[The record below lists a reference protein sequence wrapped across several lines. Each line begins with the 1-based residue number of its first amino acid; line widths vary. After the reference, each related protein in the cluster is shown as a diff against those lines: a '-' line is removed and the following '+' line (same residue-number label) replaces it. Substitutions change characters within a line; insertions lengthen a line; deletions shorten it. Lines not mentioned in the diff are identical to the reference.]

1 MDTRS
6 PIEIADEWLDK
17 WSGPG
22 TPAIGDG
29 VSDCALDWDLPR
41 DQPALCLASI
51 VEVLGRLQKSDPNRL
66 LAVLAAG
73 PLEELLTHN
82 GVAVIDQVDLLARRD
97 PPFRRLLNGVWFN
110 GISPGVHAKLSKYLG
125 QAW

>member
-6 PIEIADEWLDK
+6 PIEIADEWLEK
-17 WSGPG
+17 WSGSD
-22 TPAIGDG
+22 TPAIGEG

-41 DQPALCLASI
+41 KQPSLCLDSI
-51 VEVLGRLQKSDPNRL
+51 IEVLGRIDTPAPSRL

-73 PLEELLTHN
+73 PLEDLLTHN
-82 GVAVIDQVDLLARRD
+82 GDAVIDQVDLLARRD

-110 GISPGVHAKLSKYLG
+110 GINPGVHAKLSKYLG
-125 QAW
+125 QSW